1 MQLKSYRII
10 RIKKLESQLRKVLLA
25 SLRLSNLI
33 FLGFVSIFLNQCQ
46 CKLAKSKEMP
56 RK

>member
-33 FLGFVSIFLNQCQ
+33 FLGFVSIFLNQFQ